1 MGWTIENQS
10 FLLRF
15 IGLCRV
21 LAVRNPISVP
31 VWGCVF
37 VCKPMGLS
45 TTFILA
51 IGFGLTL
58 SLLYEAAVPGVG
70 T

>member
-1 MGWTIENQS
+1 
-10 FLLRF
+10 
-15 IGLCRV
+15 
-21 LAVRNPISVP
+21 
-31 VWGCVF
+31 
-37 VCKPMGLS
+37 MGLS

-70 T
+70 TYGVTYENEDYSVIVSGNFFCRTAALVRASSEV